1 MNFRHANH
9 VARSSLHRINNYEWQ
24 RQHTLSLC
32 VRTRAVRA
40 VACKRDVT
48 PAIWRDF
55 FRLNASAPCKRASF
69 DAGIFDGSSHELGFD
84 FERRAREREFW
95 LMGTHLWPLR
105 TPKARPRRPARPRPH
120 PGFEFAP
127 DTASIIC
134 ERPIAAD
141 GASSVVPPY

>member
-84 FERRAREREFW
+84 FERRARERERERDRDRV
-95 LMGTHLWPLR
+95 LADGNASVAVADAEGETAPTGKTASASRLRIRTRHGQHHLR
-105 TPKARPRRPARPRPH
+105 
-120 PGFEFAP
+120 AP
-127 DTASIIC
+127 DC
-134 ERPIAAD
+134 
-141 GASSVVPPY
+141 G

>member
-1 MNFRHANH
+1 MNFRHESCCAIEFASHQQLRMAATTYAFALRENSSC
-9 VARSSLHRINNYEWQ
+9 ARCS
-24 RQHTLSLC
+24 
-32 VRTRAVRA
+32 
-40 VACKRDVT
+40 CKRDVT

-141 GASSVVPPY
+141 GASSVVPLY

>member
-84 FERRAREREFW
+84 FERRAREREREREFW
-95 LMGTHLWPLR
+95 LTGTHLWPFGHR
-105 TPKARPRRPARPRPH
+105 RRDRADRQDRVRIPASNSHPTRPASS
-120 PGFEFAP
+120 
-127 DTASIIC
+127 ASARLRLT
-134 ERPIAAD
+134 ERAA
-141 GASSVVPPY
+141 